1 MWLIPLLKK
10 KNINDKG
17 ILYTDSSWNVYLEN
31 SGFSSSLMLV
41 NLGSSLIFIG
51 LYFALLIFYWLLKAI
66 GFYCPR

>member
-1 MWLIPLLKK
+1 MWLIPLLKN
-10 KNINDKG
+10 KNINDEG

-41 NLGSSLIFIG
+41 NLGSTLIFIG
-51 LYFALLIFYWLLKAI
+51 LFFALSILYWLLKAI